1 MKKLLSLLAVLGLF
15 TASYPQDNDKLPMG
29 WSKSIVGVLNLT
41 QTQFDNWS
49 QGGENSLAWQ
59 TNLNA
64 EFIKNDSG
72 YTWTNTG
79 KFSYGKI
86 KVGDQD
92 ARKSI
97 DEIKLES
104 VYMLKIPL
112 FLKPYLSAS
121 AETQSTTGYK
131 YVEDEAVAI
140 SKFLN
145 PAYFYQSLGLGYVI
159 EKRFKTRL
167 GIALKETYAPDYPE
181 LYSDD
186 PTTEKI
192 EELRFEVGAESS
204 TSLKQKLTETTL
216 VDSELQLFSNL
227 QRFDEIDIRWN
238 TLFSTKVSDYININ
252 FNFILFYDKDI
263 SKKRQIKQSLALGLT
278 YTFL

>member
-1 MKKLLSLLAVLGLF
+1 MKKVLSLLTILGIF
-15 TASYPQDNDKLPMG
+15 SVAHTQDNDKLPIG

-59 TNLNA
+59 TNVNA

-92 ARKSI
+92 ARKSV
-97 DEIKLES
+97 DEIKIES
-104 VYMLKIPL
+104 VYMLKLPVL
-112 FLKPYLSAS
+112 FKPYVSAS

-131 YVEDEAVAI
+131 YSQDETVAI

-159 EKRFKTRL
+159 EKRFQSLL
-167 GIALKETYAPDYPE
+167 GVALKETYAPDYPE
-181 LYSDD
+181 IYSDD
-186 PTTEKI
+186 PATEKT
-192 EELRFEVGAESS
+192 EKLRFEVGAESS
-204 TSLKQKLTETTL
+204 TLLKQKLTETTL

-227 QRFDEIDIRWN
+227 QRFDEIDVQWS

-252 FNFILFYDKDI
+252 FNFKLFYDKDI
-263 SKKRQIKQSLALGLT
+263 SRKRQIKQSLALGLA
-278 YTFL
+278 YRFL